1 MLFFLCAPLRPA
13 AVNLWLHPIAMRYK
27 SVLPSITQLIMLEAS
42 NVTFRIG
49 NRALI
54 SEVSIS
60 FAPGRLHLIIGP
72 NGAGK
77 STLIKVLARLLR
89 PDTGKVEYEGADAH
103 QRSESD
109 LAKRR
114 AVLSQAV
121 EVAFPLTV
129 REVVMM
135 GRYPHFGGR
144 PGPIDE
150 KITDELMEFF
160 DVTEFSERNYQ
171 TLSGG
176 ERQRVNFARVLAQL
190 WRTSSSSFPIP
201 GSPSTLSSCRYLFL
215 DEPLTFLDIR
225 HQIDFMK
232 KVRGFTDAPDV
243 VTVGVVH
250 DLNLAVRFADQ
261 IVLLNHGRVVATGTA
276 AEVLTTDHIRDVFG
290 VEPTF
295 VPVKQSG
302 VHLIFD

>member
-1 MLFFLCAPLRPA
+1 
-13 AVNLWLHPIAMRYK
+13 
-27 SVLPSITQLIMLEAS
+27 MLEAS
-42 NVTFRIG
+42 NITFRVG
-49 NRALI
+49 DRELI
-54 SEVSIS
+54 ADVSVS
-60 FAPGRLHLIIGP
+60 FAPGSLHLIIGP

-89 PDTGKVEYEGADAH
+89 PHRGKVEYEGVDVN
-103 QRSESD
+103 QRSEAD

-114 AVLSQAV
+114 AVLSQAI

-144 PGPIDE
+144 PSPSDD
-150 KITDELMEFF
+150 KIIDELMKFF
-160 DVTEFSERNYQ
+160 DVTEFGERNYQ

-190 WRTSSSSFPIP
+190 WRADSRSSP
-201 GSPSTLSSCRYLFL
+201 GSGSTATPSSCRYLFL
-215 DEPLTFLDIR
+215 DEPLTFLDIH
-225 HQIDFMK
+225 HQIAFMK
-232 KVRGFTDAPDV
+232 KVRAFADAPDV

-250 DLNLAVRFADQ
+250 DLNLAARFADQ
-261 IVLLNHGRVVATGTA
+261 IVLLNHGRAVATGTA

-295 VPVKQSG
+295 IPVKQSS

>member
-1 MLFFLCAPLRPA
+1 ML
-13 AVNLWLHPIAMRYK
+13 
-27 SVLPSITQLIMLEAS
+27 TAS
-42 NVTFRIG
+42 NITFRVG
-49 NRALI
+49 QKALI
-54 SEVSIS
+54 TDVSVS
-60 FAPGRLHLIIGP
+60 FAPGKLHLIIGP

-89 PDTGKVEYEGADAH
+89 PQHGKIEYDGADVQHA
-103 QRSESD
+103 SEAA
-109 LAKRR
+109 LAKQR

-121 EVAFPLTV
+121 EVAFPLSV

-150 KITDELMEFF
+150 RIVDEVMAHF
-160 DVTEFSERNYQ
+160 DVTEFSQRNYQ

-190 WRTSSSSFPIP
+190 WRDGLT
-201 GSPSTLSSCRYLFL
+201 TNTSSCRYLFL

-232 KVRGFTDAPDV
+232 KVRAFAADRDV

-250 DLNLAVRFADQ
+250 DLNLAARFADQ
-261 IVLLNHGRVVATGTA
+261 IVLLNYGRLVTTGAPTD
-276 AEVLTTDHIRDVFG
+276 VLTADLIRATFG
-290 VEPTF
+290 VQPTF
-295 VPVKQSG
+295 VAGNGSG
-302 VHLIFD
+302 VQLFFD

>member
-1 MLFFLCAPLRPA
+1 MLRATN
-13 AVNLWLHPIAMRYK
+13 VSY
-27 SVLPSITQLIMLEAS
+27 SVGTKP
-42 NVTFRIG
+42 
-49 NRALI
+49 LI
-54 SEVSIS
+54 SDVSLS
-60 FAPGRLHLIIGP
+60 FEPGKLHLIIGP

-89 PDTGKVEYEGADAH
+89 PQSGKIQYDGADIEMT
-103 QRSESD
+103 SEAD

-121 EVAFPLTV
+121 EIAFPLTV

-144 PGPIDE
+144 PGPTDE
-150 KITDELMEFF
+150 KIVDEMVELF
-160 DVTEFSERNYQ
+160 DVGEFSDRDYQ

-190 WRTSSSSFPIP
+190 WRLTSDPQRSAGSSTK
-201 GSPSTLSSCRYLFL
+201 TLCQFLFL
-215 DEPLTFLDIR
+215 DEPLTFLDVR

-232 KVRGFTDAPDV
+232 KVRSFAEAPDV

-250 DLNLAVRFADQ
+250 DLNLAARFANQ
-261 IVLLNHGRVVATGTA
+261 VIMMNHGRVVAKGTA
-276 AEVLTTDHIRDVFG
+276 TEVLTEENIREVFQ
-290 VEPTF
+290 VRPTF
-295 VPVKQSG
+295 ISAG
-302 VHLIFD
+302 DSALHLIFS

>member
-1 MLFFLCAPLRPA
+1 MLKARD
-13 AVNLWLHPIAMRYK
+13 I
-27 SVLPSITQLIMLEAS
+27 
-42 NVTFRIG
+42 TFRIG
-49 NRALI
+49 DKALI
-54 SEVSIS
+54 SEVSVN
-60 FAPGRLHLIIGP
+60 FAPSKLHLIIGP

-89 PDTGKVEYEGADAH
+89 PQTGSVEYEGADISHA
-103 QRSESD
+103 SEAE

-144 PGPIDE
+144 PGPVDE
-150 KITDELMEFF
+150 RIVDELMLFF
-160 DVTEFSERNYQ
+160 DVMEFTTRNYQ

-190 WRTSSSSFPIP
+190 WRDGLASPAAS
-201 GSPSTLSSCRYLFL
+201 GSTQHPSSCRYLFL

-225 HQIDFMK
+225 HQIEFMK
-232 KVRGFTDAPDV
+232 KVRVFTDAPDV

-250 DLNLAVRFADQ
+250 DLNLAARFADQ
-261 IVLLNHGRVVATGTA
+261 IVLLNDARVVASGTA
-276 AEVLTTDHIRDVFG
+276 SDVLTAERIREVFG

-295 VPVKQSG
+295 VPLKDSS

>member
-1 MLFFLCAPLRPA
+1 MLQA
-13 AVNLWLHPIAMRYK
+13 
-27 SVLPSITQLIMLEAS
+27 T
-42 NVTFRIG
+42 NVTFRVG
-49 NRALI
+49 DKALI
-54 SEVSIS
+54 SEVSLQ
-60 FAPGRLHLIIGP
+60 FQPARLHLIIGP

-77 STLIKVLARLLR
+77 STLIKVLARLLH
-89 PDTGKVEYEGADAH
+89 PQTGTIEYEGRDVQAA
-103 QRSESD
+103 SEAD

-121 EVAFPLTV
+121 EVAFPLSV

-144 PGPIDE
+144 PGPSDE
-150 KITDELMEFF
+150 RIVDELMQFF
-160 DVTEFSERNYQ
+160 DVEEFRERDYQ

-190 WRTSSSSFPIP
+190 WRTTLQSSGAN
-201 GSPSTLSSCRYLFL
+201 GSGATPACRFLFL

-232 KVRGFTDAPDV
+232 KVRSFTDAPDV

-250 DLNLAVRFADQ
+250 DLNLAGRFADQ
-261 IVLLNHGRVVATGTA
+261 LVLMNHGKIVAAGSA
-276 AEVLTTDHIRDVFG
+276 VEVLTRQNIRNVFG

-295 VPVKQSG
+295 VPLQESG
-302 VHLIFD
+302 VHLVFN

>member
-1 MLFFLCAPLRPA
+1 MLSVITLFMLKASKVSFLVGNKPL
-13 AVNLWLHPIAMRYK
+13 L
-27 SVLPSITQLIMLEAS
+27 SD
-42 NVTFRIG
+42 
-49 NRALI
+49 I
-54 SEVSIS
+54 SLS
-60 FAPGRLHLIIGP
+60 FSPGKLHLIIGP

-89 PDTGKVEYEGADAH
+89 PDIGTIEYEGRDVSQA
-103 QRSESD
+103 SEAN
-109 LAKRR
+109 LAKHR

-121 EVAFPLTV
+121 EVAFPLTS

-144 PGPIDE
+144 PGPADE
-150 KITDELMEFF
+150 QVVDELMQFF
-160 DVTEFSERNYQ
+160 DVTEFTDRDYQ

-190 WRTSSSSFPIP
+190 WPVEHAPMPRN
-201 GSPSTLSSCRYLFL
+201 GSPCRYLFL
-215 DEPLTFLDIR
+215 DEPLTFLDIH

-232 KVRGFTDAPDV
+232 KVRSFTNAPDV

-250 DLNLAVRFADQ
+250 DLNLAARFADQ
-261 IVLLNHGRVVATGTA
+261 IIMLNRGRVIGCGSPS
-276 AEVLTTDHIRDVFG
+276 EVLTQDNIRQVFA

-295 VPVKQSG
+295 VSVKQSDIHI
-302 VHLIFD
+302 VFD

>member
-1 MLFFLCAPLRPA
+1 M
-13 AVNLWLHPIAMRYK
+13 
-27 SVLPSITQLIMLEAS
+27 ITAS
-42 NVTFRIG
+42 NITFRVG
-49 NRALI
+49 EKPL
-54 SEVSIS
+54 VSDVSVS
-60 FAPGRLHLIIGP
+60 FASGELHLIVGP

-89 PDTGKVEYEGADAH
+89 PQTGRVEYEGVDVGHA
-103 QRSESD
+103 SEAS

-129 REVVMM
+129 RELVMM
-135 GRYPHFGGR
+135 GRYPHFAGR
-144 PGPIDE
+144 PGPADE
-150 KITDELMEFF
+150 KIVDEVMDHF
-160 DVTEFSERNYQ
+160 DVTGFSERDYQ

-190 WRTSSSSFPIP
+190 WFDSDA
-201 GSPSTLSSCRYLFL
+201 SCRYLFL

-232 KVRGFTDAPDV
+232 KIRAFAAANDV

-250 DLNLAVRFADQ
+250 DLNLAARFADH
-261 IVLLNHGRVVATGTA
+261 IVLLNETRIVTSGTP
-276 AEVLTTDHIRDVFG
+276 AEVLTTERIHDVFG
-290 VEPTF
+290 VTPTLL
-295 VPVKQSG
+295 QSG
-302 VHLIFD
+302 DSGIHLIFN

>member
-1 MLFFLCAPLRPA
+1 
-13 AVNLWLHPIAMRYK
+13 
-27 SVLPSITQLIMLEAS
+27 MLEARDI
-42 NVTFRIG
+42 TFRVG
-49 NRALI
+49 DKTLI
-54 SEVSIS
+54 SGVSVS

-89 PDTGKVEYEGADAH
+89 PQTGGVEYEGADAS
-103 QRSESD
+103 RASESE

-121 EVAFPLTV
+121 EVAFPLSV

-144 PGPIDE
+144 PGHTDE
-150 KITDELMEFF
+150 KITDELMKFF
-160 DVTEFSERNYQ
+160 DVTEFAERDYQ

-190 WRTSSSSFPIP
+190 WRDGDSSAPASDSSTANS
-201 GSPSTLSSCRYLFL
+201 SPSTNSPCRYLFL

-225 HQIDFMK
+225 HQIEFMK
-232 KVRGFTDAPDV
+232 KVRVFTDAPDV

-250 DLNLAVRFADQ
+250 DLNLAARFADQ
-261 IVLLNHGRVVATGTA
+261 IVLLDRGRVVATGTA
-276 AEVLTTDHIRDVFG
+276 AEVLTAERIRAVFG

-295 VPVKQSG
+295 VPVEQSG

>member
-1 MLFFLCAPLRPA
+1 
-13 AVNLWLHPIAMRYK
+13 
-27 SVLPSITQLIMLEAS
+27 MLEARDI
-42 NVTFRIG
+42 TFRIG
-49 NRALI
+49 GRALL
-54 SEVSIS
+54 SEVSVR
-60 FAPGRLHLIIGP
+60 FEPGRLHLVIGP

-89 PDTGKVEYEGADAH
+89 PHEGRVEYEGTDVVRAGEA
-103 QRSESD
+103 E

-135 GRYPHFGGR
+135 GRHPHFGSR
-144 PGPIDE
+144 PGPADE
-150 KITDELMEFF
+150 KIVDELMEFF
-160 DVTEFSERNYQ
+160 DVTEFDGRNYQ

-190 WRTSSSSFPIP
+190 WRP
-201 GSPSTLSSCRYLFL
+201 GPRCRYLFL

-225 HQIDFMK
+225 HQIEFMK
-232 KVRGFTDAPDV
+232 KVRAFADAADV

-250 DLNLAVRFADQ
+250 DLNLAARFADQ
-261 IVLLNHGRVVATGTA
+261 IVLLNHGRVVASGTP
-276 AEVLTTDHIRDVFG
+276 AEVLSPERIRDVFG

-295 VPVKQSG
+295 IPVETSG
-302 VHLIFD
+302 LHLIFD

>member
-1 MLFFLCAPLRPA
+1 ML
-13 AVNLWLHPIAMRYK
+13 
-27 SVLPSITQLIMLEAS
+27 QAS
-42 NVTFRIG
+42 NITFRVG
-49 NRALI
+49 AKPLI
-54 SEVSIS
+54 SDVSLT
-60 FAPGRLHLIIGP
+60 FEAGKLHLIIGP

-77 STLIKVLARLLR
+77 STLIKVLARLLK
-89 PDTGKVEYEGADAH
+89 PHTGTIQYDGADAKDA
-103 QRSESD
+103 SEAG
-109 LAKRR
+109 LAKHR

-121 EVAFPLTV
+121 EVAFPMSV

-144 PGPIDE
+144 PGPADE
-150 KITDELMEFF
+150 QIVDELMTFF
-160 DVTEFSERNYQ
+160 DVTEFADRDYQ

-190 WRTSSSSFPIP
+190 WLPPSQSPATNGSTSR
-201 GSPSTLSSCRYLFL
+201 CRFLFL

-232 KVRGFTDAPDV
+232 KVRNFTNSPDV

-250 DLNLAVRFADQ
+250 DLNLAARFADQ
-261 IVLLNHGRVVATGTA
+261 VVLLNEGRVVARGSA
-276 AEVLTTDHIRDVFG
+276 AEVLTQENIRSVFA

-295 VPVKQSG
+295 VPVNQSS
-302 VHLIFD
+302 VHIVFD